1 MASISCTLLK
11 MLMMPKLI
19 SSARVVVAMMREFS
33 ATHNR
38 MLLSTL
44 RVKRGTSV
52 GIERTN
58 AIVTAPLTMPTT
70 KAATIASL

>member
-1 MASISCTLLK
+1 MSCTLLM

-19 SSARVVVAMMREFS
+19 SNAMAVVVMMREFS
-33 ATHNR
+33 AIHNR

-44 RVKRGTSV
+44 KVKRGTSAGV
-52 GIERTN
+52 EKTN
-58 AIVTAPLTMPTT
+58 AIVTTPLTMPTT

>member
-1 MASISCTLLK
+1 MANMSCILLR

-19 SSARVVVAMMREFS
+19 RSARTVVAMRREFS
-33 ATHNR
+33 AIHNK

-44 RVKRGTSV
+44 KVKRGTSTGV
-52 GIERTN
+52 ERTN
-58 AIVTAPLTMPTT
+58 AIETAPLTMPTT

>member
-1 MASISCTLLK
+1 MASMSCTLLM

-19 SSARVVVAMMREFS
+19 SRARTVVAMRREFS
-33 ATHNR
+33 AIHNK

-44 RVKRGTSV
+44 KVKRGTSTGV
-52 GIERTN
+52 ERTN
-58 AIVTAPLTMPTT
+58 AIETAPLTMPTT

>member
-1 MASISCTLLK
+1 MASMSCTLLR
-11 MLMMPKLI
+11 MLMIPKLI
-19 SSARVVVAMMREFS
+19 SRARAVVTMRREFS
-33 ATHNR
+33 AIHNR

-44 RVKRGTSV
+44 KVKRGTSA
-52 GIERTN
+52 GMERTN

>member
-1 MASISCTLLK
+1 MSCTLLM
-11 MLMMPKLI
+11 MLIMPKLI
-19 SSARVVVAMMREFS
+19 SNAMAVVAMRREFS

-44 RVKRGTSV
+44 KVKRGTSAGV
-52 GIERTN
+52 ERTN

>member
-1 MASISCTLLK
+1 MASMSCTLLR

-19 SSARVVVAMMREFS
+19 SSARAVVTMRREFS
-33 ATHNR
+33 AIHNR

-44 RVKRGTSV
+44 KVKSGTSIGV
-52 GIERTN
+52 ERTN
-58 AIVTAPLTMPTT
+58 AIVTAPLIIPTT